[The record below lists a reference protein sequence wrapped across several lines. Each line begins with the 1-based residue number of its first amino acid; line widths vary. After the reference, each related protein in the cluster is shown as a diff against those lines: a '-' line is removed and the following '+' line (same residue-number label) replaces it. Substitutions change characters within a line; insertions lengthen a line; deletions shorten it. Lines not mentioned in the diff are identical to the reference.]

1 MLITLKKITNI
12 IYQNLELILWVGILI
27 LLFLPMPAEQHFTLC
42 PLQNAGFENCPGC
55 GLGRS
60 ANFALRGEIV
70 NSLRMHP
77 LGIFAII
84 VIIFRITAL
93 SSNIYKP
100 IKTKTL

>member
-1 MLITLKKITNI
+1 MPASLKKIAKV
-12 IYQNLELILWVGILI
+12 IYQNLELILWVVILI

-60 ANFALRGEIV
+60 ANFALHGEIV

-84 VIIFRITAL
+84 VIIFRIFELLKL
-93 SSNIYKP
+93 SFKP
-100 IKTKTL
+100 TK